1 MQNPK
6 ETKSIKGKVILGLIG
21 GTIGI
26 IAIPLTL
33 TTIGFG
39 PGGIV
44 AGSWASNMM
53 SSTMIANGGTLA
65 AGGYIPM
72 GQSMGAA
79 GVSFA
84 TYLGA
89 GGVFSSIG
97 VGIGEIVD
105 KIKKKA
111 KKVHVPKL

>member
-65 AGGYIPM
+65 
-72 GQSMGAA
+72 